1 MNRFL
6 ATMALFGALACCAA
20 QQANVRWI
28 NVDCPDCNYQRDYAA
43 CQYDVGMNL
52 TPTPVPNAGILTRG
66 LAIIDNATKPQRM
79 IDACMAAKGWTP
91 VQVDAN
97 QANKAVA
104 PIGCAGWDEAIAAY
118 NRGDYAK
125 AYKELKELAEQGHA
139 NAQYEL
145 GYMYVMG
152 QGVRQD
158 YDEAVKWFRKAA
170 EQGNAWGQGALGMM
184 YHYGH
189 GVPQDYAE
197 AEKWLRRAAEQGH
210 AEAQTILKSW
220 STTEIPL
227 EKRGGVYQLPLMVN
241 RVLMLKFI
249 LDTGAAEV
257 NIPADVAS
265 TLLRTGTIT
274 QSDFLPGK
282 SYILADGS
290 EVRSSR
296 FIIRELDIG
305 GIKISQ
311 VPASIGS
318 ANGSLLLGQSFLG
331 RLGSWS
337 LDNNRHVLMI
347 GSSPAQP
354 K

>member
-1 MNRFL
+1 
-6 ATMALFGALACCAA
+6 
-20 QQANVRWI
+20 
-28 NVDCPDCNYQRDYAA
+28 
-43 CQYDVGMNL
+43 
-52 TPTPVPNAGILTRG
+52 
-66 LAIIDNATKPQRM
+66 
-79 IDACMAAKGWTP
+79 
-91 VQVDAN
+91 
-97 QANKAVA
+97 
-104 PIGCAGWDEAIAAY
+104 
-118 NRGDYAK
+118 
-125 AYKELKELAEQGHA
+125 
-139 NAQYEL
+139 
-145 GYMYVMG
+145 
-152 QGVRQD
+152 VRQD